1 MSFALR
7 YPKQIFT
14 TWNSQLLGNST
25 LDSIVYLPT
34 EPRFYLPVA
43 PARYSNVRKVVFWW
57 SGTNGHATTD
67 ADLRM
72 RIAVGTLGGASK
84 ATPNIK
90 TVADESG
97 LTGTGSPL
105 LSGSVSTGN
114 IFNRLGDAGTL
125 GSDTTRGGAPIGASQ
140 QFTIEF
146 DRFSSTDQDFFDAWF
161 QATEANEF
169 MEFLFM
175 MEVTGS
181 NPPASSV
188 SCSGFG
194 ITIVQA
200 PGPVNNTCTYLA
212 AENGRSTSGS
222 GRQDFD
228 STLPVPGAGTADTR
242 RTGLFR
248 FRYNASEWDG
258 ITGVHFNILT
268 GAKAN
273 GADLLFRLVEI
284 LDDEA
289 RTTSTIFTETFD
301 VSVNDHGIYRSRNFL
316 SLLEDGKDYG
326 FDWRHS
332 SSSAS
337 GASTSGDQMAH
348 WEIIQQA
355 CTKTTTYFESRVQV
369 TPVLTGVVPFG
380 GGSLPDPYDAAGH
393 FDPAWYA
400 NYPDDLLLVESL
412 IGSLNH
418 QTVALDPTQALY
430 INPLLLEDMNAFANA
445 LSPTTAKIS
454 PEVDATP
461 LLDDRWV
468 YEELPISTN
477 NPIDLAGKRK
487 IHHFSQGGVW
497 QDVAGN
503 ERPGLMALKYVH
515 TIPLTEVLELGSVF
529 NLDAFNPE
537 GCASTSAGLGDPG
550 VLVITNGSSIPQKFD
565 PVANVIQDAGIPP
578 PFSGEIPS
586 TLVEDSAI
594 SPEGGLTAGLKYNYC
609 YTFRNACTG
618 KESNPSPDLV
628 QVDTTGANPAAK
640 VTLSFTGLRIPPD
653 DQIDEICVYRS
664 LGDITQPS
672 EVVKFRVG
680 CFAVDLVPAV
690 FVDTLNDAT
699 AGERDPLS
707 NLNGPNPCVTSVDE
721 FRNRLF
727 GLGDIPQLSPAGTV
741 DAVTDS
747 TIITGSDDVDWDRCL
762 VGKFIQLQGDCRSY
776 EITEVLPPVSG
787 TSPAIQR
794 LKILEPYEGGNVLGA
809 LYTICGHPNRLFF
822 SEPLEPECWP
832 EVNFLD
838 IEPGDGD
845 RLVGLKSNFGRLAIC
860 KRNKTYV
867 LAFSDTPSEVNV
879 PARVSSDIGC
889 IGPRTFAQVESGTVW
904 LADRGLALFDGRGV
918 GHIPESS
925 QINDLFVDESNP
937 RYVRRND
944 NGIVVDAV
952 GVFYPKREQYLLL
965 LPTIQTERGANLML
979 VWDVKERNITLL
991 EFCQE
996 FQSMVVAKDSEGN
1009 ERVYLGDTNGFVWLF
1024 DIGDTDGVG
1033 TPGQT
1038 GTVRGTISTAGVDVN
1053 GVSFLQ
1059 DIGAKF
1065 IEGGLPSFGALSG
1078 VEGLS
1083 GALDGDEMGLAGV
1096 CLFVEDDAGEFTQQV
1111 TIFASTLD
1119 TLYVTPSWGLNTP
1132 LAGRRYMLGPIRFDA
1147 LFKPRDYGTSDSV
1160 KRNWRQVLTHDVQL
1174 TASELRIE
1182 LLPDFSLSDDEQE
1195 TVVNESGETGR
1206 LFNMDY
1212 SKGRQTRPIG
1222 RRIHNF
1228 MGIRM
1233 TNFAPEEPIAILN
1246 HTLGVEGVTG
1256 K

>member
-14 TWNSQLLGNST
+14 TWNAQLLGNST
-25 LDSIVYLPT
+25 LDTVVYLPT

-43 PARYSNVRKVVFWW
+43 PARYSNVRKVIFWW
-57 SGTNGHATTD
+57 AGVNIHPTTD
-67 ADLRM
+67 ADVQL

-84 ATPNIK
+84 ATPNIR
-90 TVADESG
+90 TIADESG
-97 LTGTGSPL
+97 MTGTSSPL
-105 LSGSVSTGN
+105 QSGSVATHN
-114 IFNRLGDAGTL
+114 IFDRIGDAVTL
-125 GSDTTRGGAPIGASQ
+125 SSDATRGTTPLGASQ
-140 QFTIEF
+140 VMAIEF
-146 DRFSSTDQDFFDAWF
+146 DRFNATDQDFFDAWF
-161 QATEANEF
+161 QATDPNEF

-175 MEVTGS
+175 LEVTGS
-181 NPPASSV
+181 NPPASQV
-188 SCSGFG
+188 SAAGFG
-194 ITIVQA
+194 ITVVQA
-200 PGPVNNTCTYLA
+200 PGAVNNTCTYLA
-212 AENGRSTSGS
+212 AENGRQTNGS
-222 GRQDFD
+222 GRQDYD
-228 STLPVPGAGTADTR
+228 STLPVPGAGAADTR

-248 FRYNASEWDG
+248 FRYNAADWDG
-258 ITGVHFNILT
+258 ITAVHFNILT

-273 GADLLFRLVEI
+273 TGDLLFRLVEI
-284 LDDEA
+284 TDDET

-301 VSVNDHGIYRSRNFL
+301 VSANDHGIYRTRNFL
-316 SLLEDGKDYG
+316 SSLEDGKDYG

-332 SSSAS
+332 LPSAS

-348 WEIIQQA
+348 WEIIQQN
-355 CTKTTTYFESRVQV
+355 CTKTTTYFEARVQV
-369 TPVLTGVVPFG
+369 TPVLTGVVPTPG
-380 GGSLPDPYDAAGH
+380 DSLPDPYEAAGY
-393 FDPAWYA
+393 FDPLWYA
-400 NYPDDLLLVESL
+400 NFPDDLILTEDL

-430 INPLLLEDMNAFANA
+430 IDSIPGEDNNAFANGI
-445 LSPTTAKIS
+445 SPTTAKVT

-468 YEELPISTN
+468 YEELAIASN
-477 NPIDLAGKRK
+477 NPIDLAGVRK
-487 IHHFSQGGVW
+487 IMRYSQGGTW

-515 TIPLTEVLELGSVF
+515 TIPNTEVLELGPVF

-565 PVANVIQDAGIPP
+565 PTANVIQDAGIPP

-586 TLVEDSAI
+586 TLVEDTAI
-594 SPEGGLTAGLKYNYC
+594 SPEGGLAAGLLYNYC

-628 QVDTTGANPAAK
+628 QVDTTGASPAAK
-640 VTLSFTGLRIPPD
+640 VTLSFTGLRIPAD

-664 LGDITQPS
+664 LGDVTSPS
-672 EVVKFRVG
+672 EVVKFKVG
-680 CFAVDLVPAV
+680 CFAVDLVPAT
-690 FVDTLNDAT
+690 FTDTLNDET
-699 AGERDPLS
+699 AAENDPLS
-707 NLNGPNPCVTSVDE
+707 LLNAPNPCVTSIDE

-747 TIITGSDDVDWDRCL
+747 TTLTGSDDVDWDRCL
-762 VGKFIQLQGDCRSY
+762 VGKFIQLEGDCRSY

-809 LYTICGHPNRLFF
+809 QYTICGHPNRLYF

-867 LAFSDTPSEVNV
+867 LAFSETPSEVNV

-904 LADRGLALFDGRGV
+904 LADRGLAIFDGRGV
-918 GHIPESS
+918 QHIEESS
-925 QINDLFVDESNP
+925 QINDLFVDEANP

-944 NGIVVDAV
+944 NGIVIDAV

-965 LPTIQTERGANLML
+965 LPTVQTDRGANLML

-996 FQSMVVAKDSEGN
+996 FQSMVVGKDDEGN

-1024 DIGDTDGVG
+1024 DVGDTDGVG

-1038 GTVRGTISTAGVDVN
+1038 GTVRGTITSAGVDVN

-1059 DIGAKF
+1059 EIGAKF

-1083 GALDGDEMGLAGV
+1083 GALDGEEMGLAGV
-1096 CLFVEDDAGEFTQQV
+1096 CVYIEDADGEFTQQAV
-1111 TIFASTLD
+1111 VFASTLD
-1119 TLYVTPSWGLNTP
+1119 TLYITPSWGLNTP
-1132 LAGRRYMLGPIRFDA
+1132 PAGRRYMLGPIRFDA

-1160 KRNWRQVLTHDVQL
+1160 KRNWRQVLTHDVQP

-1182 LLPDFSLSDDEQE
+1182 LLPDFALSDDEE
-1195 TVVNESGETGR
+1195 DTVVNEDGETGR
-1206 LFNMDY
+1206 RYFLDY
-1212 SKGRQTRPIG
+1212 SKGRQTRPVG

-1228 MGIRM
+1228 MAVRM
-1233 TNFAPEEPIAILN
+1233 TNFAPEEPIAIIN
-1246 HTLGVEGVTG
+1246 HILGVEGQKG